1 MLCVK
6 HGAVPISSKKII
18 KNGENDVRFRF
29 DNRNYAWYTN
39 WDYNMAIIGLFARL
53 KFSAKQYGAN
63 LELYSVGRLV
73 AGIIR
78 WLQVAPIGDKKAD
91 GIKTV
96 FKNGG
101 GNSAPSN

>member
-1 MLCVK
+1 VK

-18 KNGENDVRFRF
+18 KNGENDVLCRF
-29 DNRNYAWYTN
+29 NYRHSCWNYGRS
-39 WDYNMAIIGLFARL
+39 YNMVYFGLYARL
-53 KFSAKQYGAN
+53 KKFSAKQYGAN

-101 GNSAPSN
+101 GYSAPSN